1 MSRKYFGTDGVR
13 GRVGQS
19 PITPDFVMRLGY
31 SAGKALLEQSN
42 MPPGERPA
50 VLIGK
55 DTRLSGYML
64 ESALEA
70 GLSAAG
76 IDVFLVGPLPTP
88 QVLNVDHGRQRFV
101 LFKLDP
107 LMPTTGTCTTPAMA
121 WIDSPASGATV
132 DRSFDIVVA
141 WKRQETFRSLFFCI
155 CVCMVERSLNGRCSL
170 ALILLPFCGTGFP
183 CSGCNFQVVR
193 ALLYF
198 DLGSAIGNNAIVQG
212 ELSKIDQLPHDLVEC
227 RLAHPAI
234 GRQPPDM
241 VFDGAAFLV
250 DPAKDH
256 GVDAHVLR
264 A

>member
-1 MSRKYFGTDGVR
+1 MRGQEVETGGPAPFVLAAEVR
-13 GRVGQS
+13 RGPGAGQS
-19 PITPDFVMRLGY
+19 SAPPCQTTTLPKPGLQRRRPCFGQRLH
-31 SAGKALLEQSN
+31 LW
-42 MPPGERPA
+42 PA
-50 VLIGK
+50 
-55 DTRLSGYML
+55 RLFRR
-64 ESALEA
+64 
-70 GLSAAG
+70 
-76 IDVFLVGPLPTP
+76 IVV
-88 QVLNVDHGRQRFV
+88 V
-101 LFKLDP
+101 
-107 LMPTTGTCTTPAMA
+107 
-121 WIDSPASGATV
+121 V
-132 DRSFDIVVA
+132 DRSFEIVVA